1 MSRSLGVDVHS
12 ASIYVITIDP
22 STCAPESHEMPV
34 EEQALQAFERQ
45 LRPDDRIALEATT
58 NAYYFYDRWSP
69 LVAEVVIANTVKLR
83 PWLGDEDKSDR
94 NDAFWL
100 ALLNMFGCLPCIW
113 MPDPET
119 RQDRE
124 VAAHYSALV
133 RERTRCKNAIRALL
147 RKHGLTNPA
156 TDLQSVDARDLV
168 IRQHARLSEVSKRI
182 LNSLFAQ
189 LDSIEARLD
198 SIQPLVVQRAV
209 KRAETPLLL
218 TVPGLELTLIL
229 MMMAAVGT
237 IDRFPTPGS
246 LVKYAGL
253 IPKEKSSAGKIHRGG
268 SQRTGSRSLR
278 WAITEATQSLVKQ
291 PGRFRN
297 LYRKLARKGHAV
309 AMTACARKLLTVIW
323 HLLKTGEPYREVRP
337 ASRQRKQARVKRK
350 VTKARNV
357 LSERR
362 VVLEDLLK
370 HAPQLKELAGAR
382 HGFPLSMRPAIAGRA
397 APSTLALATQ
407 KSGFEAFTASSRQS

>member
-1 MSRSLGVDVHS
+1 MGRSLGADVHAS
-12 ASIYVITIDP
+12 SIYITIVDP
-22 STCAPESHEMPV
+22 PTCAIESIEMPV

-69 LVAEVVIANTVKLR
+69 LVDEVVIANPVKMR
-83 PWLGDEDKSDR
+83 PFLGDEDKSDR

-100 ALLNMFGCLPCIW
+100 ALLNMFRCLPCIW

-133 RERTRCKNAIRALL
+133 RERTRCKNAIRAML

-156 TDLQSVDARDLV
+156 ADLQSVDARDLV
-168 IRQHARLSEVSKRI
+168 IRQNARLPEVSKRI
-182 LNSLFAQ
+182 LNSMLAQ
-189 LDSIEARLD
+189 LDSVEARLE
-198 SIQPLVVQRAV
+198 SIQALVTQRAT
-209 KRAETPLLL
+209 KRPEAPLLL

-229 MMMAAVGT
+229 IIMAAIGT
-237 IDRFPTPGS
+237 IDRFPRPGS
-246 LVKYAGL
+246 LVKYTGL
-253 IPKEKSSAGKIHRGG
+253 IPKEKSSGGKIGRGG

-297 LYRKLARKGHAV
+297 LYRRLAKKGHAV
-309 AMTACARKLLTVIW
+309 AMTACARKLLTIIW
-323 HLLKTGEPYREVRP
+323 HILKKGEPYREVKP
-337 ASRQRKQARVKRK
+337 ASRQRKQARVRRK
-350 VTKARNV
+350 VTTARNL

-362 VVLEDLLK
+362 VLLENLLQ

-397 APSTLALATQ
+397 APS
-407 KSGFEAFTASSRQS
+407 